1 MTSTG
6 ILANLANQKKT
17 GVKIPALF
25 IGHGSPMNAIGNNTF
40 TQTLSD
46 LGKKLPRPSAILVIS
61 AHWMTHGTYLTS
73 MEKPK
78 TIHDF
83 GGFPQ
88 ALFDVQ
94 YPAPGNAEL
103 AKSLQSEIR
112 QTKLGLDDHEWGLDH
127 GTWSV
132 LKHLYPEAQI
142 PVIQL
147 SLDMSQSMEYHFKL
161 GQELASLRERG
172 VLIIGSGN
180 IVHNL
185 RRISWEEKAKPFEWS
200 VEFDEWMKKKLVN
213 KDFNSLQ
220 KEFLNTE
227 AARLSVPTLDHYL
240 PLLYIIGAAGD
251 KEEVK
256 FEYEEIQ
263 NASISMRSFSFG

>member
-1 MTSTG
+1 MASTG
-6 ILANLANQKKT
+6 ILSNLGNKKAN
-17 GVKIPALF
+17 GVKMPALF
-25 IGHGSPMNAIGNNTF
+25 IGHGSPMNAIANNTF
-40 TQTLSD
+40 TQTLNG
-46 LGKKLPRPSAILVIS
+46 LGKKLPRPSTIIVIS

-73 MEKPK
+73 MAKPK

-94 YPAPGNAEL
+94 FPAPGNVEL
-103 AKSLQSEIR
+103 AKSIQSEIR
-112 QTKLGLDDHEWGLDH
+112 QTKLGLDDQEWGLDH

-147 SLDMSQSMEYHFKL
+147 SLDMSQPMEYHFKL
-161 GQELASLRERG
+161 GQELAHLRERG

-200 VEFDEWMKKKLVN
+200 LEFDEWMKKKLVN